1 MSLPAITLVTA
12 DDQHMLLALYQYYA
26 EEHGMTVIE
35 ECKTPEQAIESY
47 SKHQPQVILLDIR
60 FGTDMSGFDIA
71 REILKKHPNANIVF
85 ISQYDQASYI
95 GEAYRVGAKAFLT
108 KNCDADTFKKAI
120 QAASKG
126 EKFFMPELLEKAV
139 QLVTNPEMNPK
150 LVLQEKNLFEVF
162 ILLAEGLTNEEIA
175 EKLGVDKRTVSLNR
189 QKIQDRLNISRLQEY
204 TRMAIAHGLM
214 EP

>member
-1 MSLPAITLVTA
+1 MNPAPITLVTA
-12 DDQHMLLALYQYYA
+12 DDQQMLLTLYRVWA
-26 EEHGMTVIE
+26 GESGMTVLE
-35 ECKTPEQAIESY
+35 ECKTPNAALDAY
-47 SKHQPQVILLDIR
+47 VKHKPQVLLLDIR
-60 FGTDMSGFDIA
+60 FGTDKSGFDVVRDI
-71 REILKKHPNANIVF
+71 IKLHPEANIVF

-95 GEAYRVGAKAFLT
+95 GEAYRAGAKAFLT
-108 KNCDADTFKKAI
+108 KNCDPETFKKAI

-150 LVLQEKNLFEVF
+150 IVLQEKNLFEVF
-162 ILLAEGLTNEEIA
+162 MLLAEGLTNEEIA
-175 EKLGVDKRTVSLNR
+175 DKLCVDKRTVSVHR
-189 QKIQDRLNISRLQEY
+189 QKIQDKLNISRLQEY